1 MLTFMQTSAGK
12 PRRPIQRAGLI
23 VVTILAYVIAGY
35 IGVEYATVGAD
46 TISAIWPA
54 SGIAIACVYLGG
66 YWMVPGVLVGSALVN
81 MHLVGLGSS
90 PATDVIAVLVMAVG
104 AATEAFFGAW
114 MLRRFSPA
122 PDPFANVRGAL
133 VFFFYCTLGSTV
145 ISASIGSLAIVAGGL
160 DVVSA
165 FPEIWFTWWV
175 GDAVGILVMTPFLI
189 LWLTLPL
196 KRLPRRMMLEAALF
210 VLVFAIFAIAIFS
223 LNIPLS
229 FMILALLGWL
239 AFRYGRRAA
248 ALGIVVSTAVAIV
261 ATAQGRTV
269 FSTDSLAGS
278 LLLLQAYILS
288 TTFPILVLATAMYER
303 QGMQQALEQTNLLL
317 EQRVKERTAQL
328 AEALEQAESA
338 MRSRSLFVAEMA
350 HEFRTPLAAMAG
362 YGDLLLDGYL
372 GELTEEQRHAAR
384 QINQS
389 AQRLHHL
396 INDTISLSRIESG
409 SLELKQTSVSPRVFV
424 TEIIDT
430 LKSLALR
437 KNLALDARIDEGAPE
452 QVMVDVARLQQVV
465 INLAGNA
472 LKFTDTGGVT
482 LQVSGMGDRWALAV
496 RDTGVGIPPESL
508 EQIFQSFTRLERSPE
523 QTMPEGSGLGL
534 AITRQLVTLMGGD
547 IRVES
552 QVGRG
557 STFTVMLPVSGVP
570 ATPVTNDE
578 SESRE

>member
-1 MLTFMQTSAGK
+1 MQTAAGK
-12 PRRPIQRAGLI
+12 ARRPTQRAVLI
-23 VVTILAYVIAGY
+23 VITILAYVIAGY

-54 SGIAIACVYLGG
+54 SGIATACVYLGG
-66 YWMVPGVLVGSALVN
+66 YWMVPGVLIGSALVN
-81 MHLVGLGSS
+81 MHLVGVGYS
-90 PATDVIAVLVMAVG
+90 PATDVITVLVMASG
-104 AATEAFFGAW
+104 AAAEAFFGAW
-114 MLRRFSPA
+114 VMRRFSPGQ
-122 PDPFANVRGAL
+122 DPFANVRGTL
-133 VFFFYCTLGSTV
+133 VFFFYGTLGGSV
-145 ISASIGSLAIVAGGL
+145 ISASIGSLALVAGGL
-160 DVVSA
+160 DVVA
-165 FPEIWFTWWV
+165 ALPEIWFTWWV
-175 GDAVGILVMTPFLI
+175 GDAVGILVMTPFLL
-189 LWLTLPL
+189 LWLTHPL
-196 KRLPRRMMLEAALF
+196 RRLPGRLVAEAAIF
-210 VLVFAIFAIAIFS
+210 VLLFTILTVAIFS
-223 LNIPLS
+223 LDIPLS
-229 FMILALLGWL
+229 FLVLALLGWL
-239 AFRYGRRAA
+239 AFRYGRRAS
-248 ALGIVVSTAVAIV
+248 ALGIVVSTAVAIA
-261 ATAQGRTV
+261 ATAQGRTI
-269 FSTDSLAGS
+269 FLTDSPAGS
-278 LLLLQAYILS
+278 LLLLQTYILS

-303 QGMQQALEQTNLLL
+303 QGMQRVLEGTNLLL

-338 MRSRSLFVAEMA
+338 MRARSLFVAEMA

-372 GELTEEQRHAAR
+372 GELTDEQRHAAR

-396 INDTISLSRIESG
+396 INDTISLSRIEAG
-409 SLELKQTSVSPRVFV
+409 SLELKPTTVSPRVFV
-424 TEIIDT
+424 DEIIDT

-437 KNLALDARIDEGAPE
+437 KNLALDAQIDDSAPE

-472 LKFTDTGGVT
+472 LKFTDSGSVT
-482 LQVSGMGDRWALAV
+482 VLVSGMGERWALAV
-496 RDTGVGIPPESL
+496 RDTGVGIPPDSL
-508 EQIFQSFTRLERSPE
+508 EQIFHSFTRLERSPE

-557 STFTVMLPVSGVP
+557 STFTVTLPVSGVP